1 MWITDTSTFLVHHLV
16 ANIWTTEHQSQ
27 AKMTFTLFITVG
39 KLHAGRHHLLNK
51 ISGQWAVPLAFLI
64 SSKICSLA
72 SEATWDDEGNLRQWW
87 FMQRFGARSV
97 FVWAKWLQGMKW
109 GRVMKEMR
117 WWIYCPGHL
126 PASQVADFS
135 RAGWCQRLVYRLTCN
150 NILCVVWATW
160 WANQTAWPN
169 IPFSEWM
176 EGEERKE
183 WWTMG

>member
-1 MWITDTSTFLVHHLV
+1 MKLPLRRAWQPTSVFSPG
-16 ANIWTTEHQSQ
+16 ESP
-27 AKMTFTLFITVG
+27 G
-39 KLHAGRHHLLNK
+39 KRSLAGLGQWGRKEYTKRHDFPNR
-51 ISGQWAVPLAFLI
+51 ISGQWAVFLALFI
-64 SSKICSLA
+64 SSKIWSLA
-72 SEATWDDEGNLRQWW
+72 SEATWDDEGNLRRWC
-87 FMQRFGARSV
+87 FMQRYGVTSV
-97 FVWAKWLQGMKW
+97 FVWAEWLQGMKW

-169 IPFSEWM
+169 IQFSEWM